1 MTVPDYF
8 GISDSVKRLTAPAG
22 LEDVHQDG
30 MSWAVQGED
39 WRRTTRVTVEMWNA
53 IIAQFRGL
61 LTIAGVDLDD
71 LSATSPLILR
81 EALTRAIVAVA
92 PAAIAANADSIAAEL
107 AGETAFINAMVAAAP
122 FDAAALTTGTLPD
135 ARLSARLSTTGE
147 LAPDANAIT
156 NTGFYRLAQTAA
168 NIPTANDGMLI
179 HLQYSPGTAVQMW
192 FRLSSASTFIRRF
205 WESSW
210 SAWTAMTLSTTE
222 LDAAYAKLSDPV
234 KHYAFGTDYFEVGP
248 GTVPLGRARL
258 VVGTGASIGYLSLRD
273 AAGVA
278 KVTIGSGDNTTG
290 AEISFHDGFPG
301 IDVKNGWL
309 RVAGNAVL
317 DAGSRPDGSQAVA
330 EAGTDT
336 TLRTWTA
343 AHIKAAILALTPAK
357 FKTEYVSAETTI
369 TLSSTLTFAH
379 GLGVVPKVKQA
390 ILRCK
395 TPNLNY
401 AVGDEIDL
409 RDAYSGATNAAYA
422 SGAAADATNIMLILR
437 YAPALIDKSA
447 PAGSPAN
454 IDTAKWKLVVRA
466 WA

>member
-1 MTVPDYF
+1 MVGAGDGGGVY
-8 GISDSVKRLTAPAG
+8 TA
-22 LEDVHQDG
+22 
-30 MSWAVQGED
+30 
-39 WRRTTRVTVEMWNA
+39 
-53 IIAQFRGL
+53 
-61 LTIAGVDLDD
+61 
-71 LSATSPLILR
+71 
-81 EALTRAIVAVA
+81 
-92 PAAIAANADSIAAEL
+92 
-107 AGETAFINAMVAAAP
+107 
-122 FDAAALTTGTLPD
+122 
-135 ARLSARLSTTGE
+135 
-147 LAPDANAIT
+147 
-156 NTGFYRLAQTAA
+156 
-168 NIPTANDGMLI
+168 
-179 HLQYSPGTAVQMW
+179 
-192 FRLSSASTFIRRF
+192 
-205 WESSW
+205 
-210 SAWTAMTLSTTE
+210 
-222 LDAAYAKLSDPV
+222 
-234 KHYAFGTDYFEVGP
+234 
-248 GTVPLGRARL
+248 
-258 VVGTGASIGYLSLRD
+258 GTGALIGYLSLRD

-343 AHIKAAILALTPAK
+343 AHIKAAILALTPAAASQ
-357 FKTEYVSAETTI
+357 TEYISDETTI

-395 TPNLNY
+395 TADLNY

-409 RDAYSGATNAAYA
+409 RDAYSGSTNAAYA
-422 SGAAADATNIMLILR
+422 SGAAADATNIKLIMR
-437 YAPALIDKSA
+437 YAPALINKSA